1 MKPAPGEIES
11 QIAQRQ
17 QHVKDLAAQADAQRQ
32 ALAKTEA
39 SYAAAVASAGGLAQ
53 RNLTLRSAQA
63 DRQARQAGLQ
73 ADYNAAEA
81 QRQQLSETRAQQASD
96 SAAAAGRLA
105 QAQAQATACADALE
119 KGRAAV
125 VSTKNALTGY
135 ELRRTS
141 RQAKRQQLQEQYDAQ
156 RVQCSTL
163 QAQVEFACQD
173 MERAYKGF
181 AEAVRTVMHQRL
193 TRAFCDRVYGTVAQ
207 LIRTEDDYTV
217 AIETA
222 LGGGMQQYARRHP
235 GMTPRPPCS

>member
-1 MKPAPGEIES
+1 MYK
-11 QIAQRQ
+11 RQ
-17 QHVKDLAAQADAQRQ
+17 
-32 ALAKTEA
+32 
-39 SYAAAVASAGGLAQ
+39 
-53 RNLTLRSAQA
+53 
-63 DRQARQAGLQ
+63 
-73 ADYNAAEA
+73 DYNAAEA

-125 VSTKNALTGY
+125 VSTKNALAGY

-141 RQAKRQQLQEQYDAQ
+141 RQAKRQQRQEQYEAQ

-163 QAQVEFACQD
+163 QAQVKLYED

-181 AEAVRTVMHQRL
+181 SEAVRTVMHQREQGVL
-193 TRAFCDRVYGTVAQ
+193 HNVYGTVAQ

-222 LGGGMQQYARRHP
+222 LGGGMQHMLVATQADAKAAMQLLKRQNSGRATFLPVDTMQGSLLREQGLDPVSYTHLDVYKRQAWASTAKARAA
-235 GMTPRPPCS
+235 